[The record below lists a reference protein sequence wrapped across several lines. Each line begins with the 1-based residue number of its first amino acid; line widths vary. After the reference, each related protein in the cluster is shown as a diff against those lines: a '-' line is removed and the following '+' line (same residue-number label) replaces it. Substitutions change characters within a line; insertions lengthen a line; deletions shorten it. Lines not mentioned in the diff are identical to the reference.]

1 MSPFQQTDTILRVNH
16 LSKSFSDIK
25 AVDNLSLEV
34 NRKDIY
40 GFLGPNGSGKST
52 TIRMMLSLLFP
63 DNGTIEIFG
72 SLLGKNRKSILKN
85 VGAFI
90 EKPDFYEYLS
100 AYKNLEILCVYSGI
114 EKNRNNIMEILE
126 LVGLK
131 DRAFSKVNTFSK
143 GMKQRLGIAQTLL
156 NDPELLILDEPASG
170 LDPSGNR
177 DIREL
182 IRYFNRDKGKTI
194 ILSSHNLSEIEMIA
208 SRMLIIKE
216 GKKIIE
222 GEVRDFLK
230 EQIYKTTFVVDN
242 VSKAR
247 DLINHSN
254 ITIGFISEFEAG
266 LHIQCTRKAIPE
278 INACLVGEGVRVES
292 IKVEQN
298 LEDFFLN
305 LT

>member
-1 MSPFQQTDTILRVNH
+1 M
-16 LSKSFSDIK
+16 DIK

-34 NRKDIY
+34 MRKDIY

-63 DNGTIEIFG
+63 DSGTIEIFG
-72 SLLGKNRKSILKN
+72 SLLGQNRKNILRN

-114 EKNRNNIMEILE
+114 GKNRKKIMEILE

-131 DRAFSKVNTFSK
+131 DRASSKVNTFSK

-182 IRYFNRDKGKTI
+182 IRYLNKDKGKTI
-194 ILSSHNLSEIEMIA
+194 ILSSHNLAEIEMIA
-208 SRMLIIKE
+208 NRMLIIKE
-216 GKKIIE
+216 GRKIIE
-222 GEVRDFLK
+222 GEVRDFLT
-230 EQIYKTTFVVDN
+230 EQIYKTTFIVDN
-242 VSKAR
+242 RRKALE
-247 DLINHSN
+247 LINESN
-254 ITIGFISEFEAG
+254 IAIGPVAEFDRG
-266 LHIQCTRKAIPE
+266 LHIQCTRKVIPE
-278 INACLVGEGVRVES
+278 INAFLVMGGIKVES